1 MPNILFS
8 RGRLERGY
16 GKVLRA
22 AQTRTRPTIY
32 EKIMKNIFTL
42 FLLLV
47 IDAKPKNTAKERVR
61 EFVRDAIESNDV
73 VAFTKSYCPY
83 SHRARK
89 ALASAD
95 IEFKYY
101 DINRMPGNKKIKLE
115 KI

>member
-1 MPNILFS
+1 
-8 RGRLERGY
+8 
-16 GKVLRA
+16 
-22 AQTRTRPTIY
+22 
-32 EKIMKNIFTL
+32 MKNIFTL
-42 FLLLV
+42 FLLLIV
-47 IDAKPKNTAKERVR
+47 HGKPKNAAEERVR

-101 DINRMPGNKKIKLE
+101 DINRLPGKKKLSR
-115 KI
+115 KK